1 MIHRST
7 KSSQSEKITSAPPAS
22 RVSRALLAS
31 LSMLLLMLAAWN
43 TPLAAQVSQAS
54 IRGNVHDATGAVV
67 PNAQLRLTNV
77 ATHVE
82 ATTTSNEKGDYLYL
96 NLNPGTYTL
105 EASGPGFSS
114 QKLNEFALA
123 VNQTSTLDFTLA
135 IGNVTQVVQV
145 NAVGEGVQAST
156 AEVGSVLGTKQVED
170 LPLNSRNFTSLLST
184 TPGVSPITPG
194 GSQVAS
200 YTTSIGPILIPSFN
214 GQTNRSDLF
223 YLDGVLDVETFGNA
237 YAVQPIIDTIEDQKM
252 QSHNDSAEFGGSTGG
267 TINIAS
273 KAGTNAFHGGG
284 WEFNQTSSLQALPY
298 FTPAGSK
305 QPALSQNQFGGEIGG
320 PVIIPHLYNGR
331 DKTFFYG
338 AYEGYRYN
346 SPGTSLLLVPTAQ
359 QLAGNFQG
367 YAPIYD
373 PATTTCDS
381 AGVCTRQQFNYQGV
395 PNTIDPARLDQGD
408 LFYAENALPAVAST
422 PPSPGYNASEP
433 APSSNSYNSYD
444 ARVDETIT
452 QKDSAFFRISG
463 LKGPST
469 SGRSQLP
476 NTTTTDGYQWA
487 LNYVH
492 IFSPSSVL
500 HIQGG
505 KVYLNRVSLQ
515 AFKGLPAN
523 FASTVGYPTGLT
535 NGYVTLGDIIPGFT
549 VDNYFGDTGENGGP
563 QNTANGW
570 SFNGDYTYVLGQH
583 TLKVGAGFNKIGEG
597 QDIEYGNIE
606 TRSNETNSLV
616 DGTSGD
622 ALASFEIGVP
632 NDATKR
638 NLVESLGFGGVFDA
652 FVQDQWQVNPK
663 LTVNIGLRYDLGLI
677 PRYGTYAANN
687 EYSGNFDFN
696 NGTYVVYKVPGPCAV
711 LNNAP
716 CIPTPDG
723 SLPTDVVASKTGKVF
738 NDTDLNL
745 QPRFGFAYRLLP
757 TTVVR
762 GGFGVAFDEYA
773 ALVQNVRGVSGNWP
787 SVGQIQQTNFN
798 VPTPANPFP
807 GITPQT
813 IPNLTSLPPATPFGL
828 ENWYV
833 DPNMKD
839 AYSMQWNFGVQRQ
852 IDNATVV
859 SATYVASANRRLN
872 VGGLYNVALT
882 PGPGDP
888 TLRRPYPYITPTFYS
903 RSNGSGNYNAL
914 QLQLNRSFSHGLA
927 ATVAYTWSK
936 SIDEGCS
943 GFFGSEGC
951 NVQQIYNIKA
961 DRSVSAFDVPQ
972 NFVVSWNYQLPIGR
986 GKELNISNRALDMI
1000 AGGWQFNGLS
1010 EFHSG
1015 TPYSINISADIA
1027 NIGNSN
1033 GYERPNII
1041 KPTRQIQKSL
1051 QTSLNPYELEFPA
1064 QYTYGD
1070 MGRNAL
1076 RTPFSQ
1082 NFDLSL
1088 FKEVSVE
1095 HLTVQLRAEAFDALN
1110 HPIFGQAGSTYG
1122 GDTILPN
1129 GSYVDNFGDV
1139 SSTNNSPRSVQLGVK
1154 VLF

>member
-1 MIHRST
+1 
-7 KSSQSEKITSAPPAS
+7 
-22 RVSRALLAS
+22 
-31 LSMLLLMLAAWN
+31 MLLLVLAAWS
-43 TPLAAQVSQAS
+43 TPLVAQVSQAS

-67 PNAQLRLTNV
+67 PNAQLRLVNV
-77 ATHVE
+77 ATGVQ
-82 ATTTSNEKGDYLYL
+82 ATTTSNEKGDYLFL
-96 NLNPGTYTL
+96 NLNPGSYTL
-105 EASGPGFSS
+105 EASSPGFAS

-123 VNQTSTLDFTLA
+123 VNQTSNLDFMLA
-135 IGNVTQVVQV
+135 VGNGTTEVVQV

-267 TINIAS
+267 TINIAT
-273 KAGTNAFHGGG
+273 KAGTNTFHGGG

-298 FTPAGSK
+298 FTAAGSK

-346 SPGTSLLLVPTAQ
+346 NPGNPAQLKVPTEQNYAGDFTSLLQGPT
-359 QLAGNFQG
+359 
-367 YAPIYD
+367 PTIIYD
-373 PATTTCDS
+373 PATSTCDAS
-381 AGVCTRQQFNYQGV
+381 GVCTRQPFAYNGV
-395 PNTIDPARLDQGD
+395 LNTIDPARLNQGD
-408 LFYAENALPAVAST
+408 IFYAKNALPAATGS
-422 PPSPGYNASEP
+422 SGYNASEP
-433 APSSNSYNSYD
+433 APSTNTFNSYN

-469 SGRSQLP
+469 GGRSQLP

-500 HIQGG
+500 HVQGG
-505 KVYLNRVSLQ
+505 RVYLNRLSLQ
-515 AFKGLPAN
+515 RFKGLPAN

-535 NGYVTLGDIIPGFT
+535 SGYVTLGNLIPGFT
-549 VDNYFGDTGENGGP
+549 VDDYFGDTGENGGP
-563 QNTANGW
+563 QVTADGW
-570 SFNGDYTYVLGQH
+570 SLKGDYTYVLGRH
-583 TLKVGAGFNKIGEG
+583 TLKAGAEFNKLGEA

-606 TRSNETNSLV
+606 TRPNETG
-616 DGTSGD
+616 DPTGTVSYNGLTANTGD
-622 ALASFEIGVP
+622 ALASFMIGVP

-638 NLVESLGFGGVFDA
+638 NLSETLGFGGVFGT

-663 LTVNIGLRYDLGLI
+663 LTVNLGLRYDLGLI
-677 PRYGTYAANN
+677 PRYGTYAAGN

-723 SLPTDVVASKTGKVF
+723 SLPTDVVASKTGKVL
-738 NDTDLNL
+738 NNTDLNL

-833 DPNMKD
+833 DPNLKD

-872 VGGLYNVALT
+872 VGGFYNVALT
-882 PGPGDP
+882 PGPGNP
-888 TLRRPYPYITPTFYS
+888 TLRQPYPYISPTFYS

-914 QLQLNRSFSHGLA
+914 QLQLNRSFTHGLA

-951 NVQQIYNIKA
+951 DVQQIYNIKA

-986 GKELNISNRALDMI
+986 GKQLNINNRALDAI

-1015 TPYSINISADIA
+1015 TPYAVHISADIA
-1027 NIGNSN
+1027 NIGSG
-1033 GYERPNII
+1033 GYERPNVVGSS
-1041 KPTRQIQKSL
+1041 T
-1051 QTSLNPYELEFPA
+1051 PA
-1064 QYTYGD
+1064 HRSDQSWIDPAGFAVPADYTYGD
-1070 MGRNAL
+1070 MGRNSL
-1076 RTPFSQ
+1076 RTQFSQ

-1088 FKEVSVE
+1088 FKDVSVE
-1095 HLTVQLRAEAFDALN
+1095 HLDVQLRAETFDALN
-1110 HPIFGQAGSTYG
+1110 HKIFGQPDSTLGST
-1122 GDTILPN
+1122 T
-1129 GSYVDNFGDV
+1129 FGV
-1139 SSTNNSPRSVQLGVK
+1139 ITSTNNSPRSVQLGFK

>member
-1 MIHRST
+1 
-7 KSSQSEKITSAPPAS
+7 
-22 RVSRALLAS
+22 
-31 LSMLLLMLAAWN
+31 MLLLILAAWN

-82 ATTTSNEKGDYLYL
+82 ATTTSNEKGDYLFL

-123 VNQTSTLDFTLA
+123 VNQTSTLDFALA
-135 IGNVTQVVQV
+135 VGNVTEVVQV

-170 LPLNSRNFTSLLST
+170 LPLNSRNFTSLFQT
-184 TPGVSPITPG
+184 TPGVSPITPS
-194 GSQVAS
+194 GSQTTS
-200 YTTSIGPILIPSFN
+200 YTTAIGPVIIPSFN

-273 KAGTNAFHGGG
+273 KAGTNSFHGGG
-284 WEFNQTSSLQALPY
+284 WEFNKTSSLQALPY
-298 FTPAGSK
+298 FTPHGTPIA
-305 QPALSQNQFGGEIGG
+305 ALSQNQFGGEIGG
-320 PVIIPHLYNGR
+320 PVIIPHLYHGR

-346 SPGTSLLLVPTAQ
+346 SPSTDFFLVPTAQ
-359 QLAGNFQG
+359 QLAGDFQG
-367 YAPIYD
+367 YAKIYD
-373 PATTTCDS
+373 PATTTCD
-381 AGVCTRQQFNYQGV
+381 ATTGVCTRQQFAYQGV
-395 PNTIDPARLDQGD
+395 PNTIDPARLNQGD
-408 LFYAENALPAVAST
+408 IYYAKNALPALAAT
-422 PPSPGYNASEP
+422 PPAPGSNASES
-433 APSSNSYNSYD
+433 APTTNSYNSYN
-444 ARVDETIT
+444 ARVDETLT
-452 QKDSAFFRISG
+452 SKDSAFFRISG
-463 LKGPST
+463 IKGPST

-476 NTTTTDGYQWA
+476 STTTTDGYQWA
-487 LNYVH
+487 LNYVRV
-492 IFSPSSVL
+492 FSPSSVL
-500 HIQGG
+500 HVQGG
-505 KVYLNRVSLQ
+505 KVYLSRTTLQ
-515 AFKGLPAN
+515 RFKGLPAD

-535 NGYVTLGDIIPGFT
+535 TGYVTLGNVIPGFS

-563 QNTANGW
+563 QVTANGW
-570 SFNGDYTYVLGQH
+570 SLKGDYTYVLGRH
-583 TLKVGAGFNKIGEG
+583 TLKAGAEFNKLGEA
-597 QDIEYGNIE
+597 QDIEYGNIH
-606 TRSNETNSLV
+606 TRSNETNNPV

-622 ALASFEIGVP
+622 ALASFVIGVP

-638 NLVESLGFGGVFDA
+638 NLIETLGFGGVFGTYL
-652 FVQDQWQVNPK
+652 QDQWQVNSK
-663 LTVNIGLRYDLGLI
+663 LTLNIGLRYDLGLI
-677 PRYGTYAANN
+677 PRYGTYGAGN

-696 NGTYVVYKVPGPCAV
+696 NGTYVVYKVPGSCAV
-711 LNNAP
+711 LKNAP
-716 CIPTPDG
+716 CIPTADG
-723 SLPTDVVASKTGKVF
+723 SLPNHVVASPTGKVL
-738 NDTDLNL
+738 NNTDLNL
-745 QPRFGFAYRLLP
+745 QPRFGFAYRILP

-787 SVGQIQQTNFN
+787 SVGQIQQTNLN

-807 GITPQT
+807 GVTPQT

-833 DPNMKD
+833 DPNLKD

-872 VGGLYNVALT
+872 VGGFYNTALT
-882 PGPGDP
+882 PGPGNP
-888 TLRRPYPYITPTFYS
+888 TLRQPYPYISPTFYS

-914 QLQLNRSFSHGLA
+914 QLQLNRSFNHGLA

-951 NVQQIYNIKA
+951 DVQQIYNIKA

-972 NFVVSWNYQLPIGR
+972 NFVASWNYQLPIGR
-986 GKELNISNRALDMI
+986 GKTVNIQNRALDAI
-1000 AGGWQFNGLS
+1000 AGGWQFNGLTD
-1010 EFHSG
+1010 FHSG
-1015 TPYSINISADIA
+1015 TPYAVHISADIA
-1027 NIGNSN
+1027 NIGNS
-1033 GYERPNII
+1033 GYERPNIVGSTT
-1041 KPTRQIQKSL
+1041 PSHRTDQDW
-1051 QTSLNPYELEFPA
+1051 LNPAGFAIPA
-1064 QYTYGD
+1064 QYTYGG
-1070 MGRNAL
+1070 MGRNSL
-1076 RTPFSQ
+1076 RTQYSQ

-1095 HLTVQLRAEAFDALN
+1095 HLTVQLRAETFDALN
-1110 HPIFGQAGSTYG
+1110 HKIFGEPNATLGST
-1122 GDTILPN
+1122 T
-1129 GSYVDNFGDV
+1129 FGV
-1139 SSTNNSPRSVQLGVK
+1139 INTTNNSPRSVQLGVK